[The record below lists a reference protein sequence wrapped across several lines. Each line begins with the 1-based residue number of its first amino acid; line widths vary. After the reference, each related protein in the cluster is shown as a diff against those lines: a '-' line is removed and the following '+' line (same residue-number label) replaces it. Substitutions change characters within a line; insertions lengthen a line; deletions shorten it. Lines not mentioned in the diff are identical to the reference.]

1 MRKRTFE
8 IILMSGMTSSVV
20 CYTASIILGILNVS
34 GWYTTASIGTA
45 LLVISYMF
53 MIICANRIKED

>member
-1 MRKRTFE
+1 MKKRTFE